1 MLVTLGKRGAS
12 LEPYNPKRSSL
23 FCIHPART
31 HSPPTRSLTH
41 LPRTRFSTSP
51 LQPPNTSP
59 TTSPRHDF
67 GYLSSRPHT
76 TTTMFK
82 SAVQNHHAIAS
93 ASPTNTAYKQASL
106 GSVLDRTGSQTSS
119 TRPVGSGTKTP
130 VGTTAQGTKRTSSGL
145 AKSLSSHEDEF
156 EYPTMT
162 IVGSEKENE
171 LPAAYHMTSRNN
183 PGILPQALFDEDDF
197 DSDIDLDVED
207 PATKGTVTYPTLP
220 RVTSDDSADSGYNSR
235 AQTADVKPELG
246 SSQPIPWSS
255 SPLSHY
261 KTPQRPDLPKSKRR
275 TLPWA
280 QSQKQEPIQEE
291 EEQEETTHPR
301 KRISKGV
308 DRPFSTPA
316 KDSKSQSFFNTTAS
330 ALKQQRTTLREANK
344 AQAKAHQGTDED
356 MKEAIKKKKKNT
368 IHKIFLSE
376 EQQNVLN
383 LVAEYKKSVFF
394 TGSAGMWTGVLA

>member
-12 LEPYNPKRSSL
+12 LKPYNPKRSSL

-67 GYLSSRPHT
+67 GYLSSRSHT

-82 SAVQNHHAIAS
+82 SAVQNHNAIAS

-145 AKSLSSHEDEF
+145 AKSLSSHEDDF

-261 KTPQRPDLPKSKRR
+261 KTPQRPDPPKSKRR

-301 KRISKGV
+301 KRVSKAV

-316 KDSKSQSFFNTTAS
+316 KDSKSQSRAP
-330 ALKQQRTTLREANK
+330 
-344 AQAKAHQGTDED
+344 
-356 MKEAIKKKKKNT
+356 
-368 IHKIFLSE
+368 
-376 EQQNVLN
+376 
-383 LVAEYKKSVFF
+383 
-394 TGSAGMWTGVLA
+394 

>member
-1 MLVTLGKRGAS
+1 
-12 LEPYNPKRSSL
+12 
-23 FCIHPART
+23 
-31 HSPPTRSLTH
+31 
-41 LPRTRFSTSP
+41 
-51 LQPPNTSP
+51 
-59 TTSPRHDF
+59 
-67 GYLSSRPHT
+67 
-76 TTTMFK
+76 MFK
-82 SAVQNHHAIAS
+82 SAVQNHNAIAS

-119 TRPVGSGTKTP
+119 TRPVGSGMKTP

-145 AKSLSSHEDEF
+145 AKSLSSHEDDF

-261 KTPQRPDLPKSKRR
+261 KTPQRPDPPKSKRR
-275 TLPWA
+275 TLPMGTE
-280 QSQKQEPIQEE
+280 SRSRNLYRKRR
-291 EEQEETTHPR
+291 EQEETTHPR
-301 KRISKGV
+301 KRVSKAV

-330 ALKQQRTTLREANK
+330 ALKQQRTTFREANK

-394 TGSAGMWTGVLA
+394 TGSAGTGKSVLLREIIAALRRKYAREPDRVAVTASTGLAACNIGGVTLHSFAGIGLGKEPVEDLAAKRLDETPKQSSGGCIRKY